1 MKYYAVATLDFL
13 TNDWVTDYLL
23 NVTRMVEKAGGKFL
37 ARTPSLEMIEGDEPA
52 PQTIVLI
59 EFPTREAAEEFY
71 FSDEYQPYKN
81 ARQNGSK
88 GQFYLVAG
96 QDIAKM

>member
-1 MKYYAVATLDFL
+1 MKYYAVAKMDF
-13 TNDWVTDYLL
+13 TNNDWVTDYLK
-23 NVTRMVEKAGGKFL
+23 NVTPMVEKVGGRYL
-37 ARTPSLEMIEGDEPA
+37 ARTPSLELIEGDGPA

-59 EFPTREAAEEFY
+59 EFPSRDAAEAFY
-71 FSDEYQPYKN
+71 YSDEYQPYKD
-81 ARQNGSK
+81 ARQSGSV